1 MSEVDIAGKI
11 AEIEDVAPFPDLEK
25 VWYWSIGG
33 GWFTYTVAL
42 SSDGRSVFQM
52 TCRDTYPAA
61 LVRDVLS
68 FARHN
73 ESALL
78 AAAPMAHVEGFDVAG
93 HGFDSVGAV
102 IPAVAEANKDR
113 PEISAVTYLVFP
125 GWRNEFSGA
134 ETEPEAYSRLRMLD
148 AANPKREPMPFLKM
162 RFDNGHSHTVG
173 DERLLTKPDFFF
185 DELAAMAE
193 GSRKSFIEA
202 ENFRG
207 ELRTITCDDDGYVID
222 GGEARMS
229 AEDARAWA
237 ERYLT
242 EGDA

>member
-1 MSEVDIAGKI
+1 MSAVDIAGEI
-11 AEIEDVAPFPDLEK
+11 ARIDDVAPFPDLEK
-25 VWYWSIGG
+25 VWFWSIGG

-42 SSDGRSVFQM
+42 SSDERAVFQM

-61 LVRDVLS
+61 LVRDVMS
-68 FARHN
+68 FARHH
-73 ESALL
+73 EATLL
-78 AAAPMAHVEGFDVAG
+78 AAAPMTHVEGFDVAG

-113 PEISAVTYLVFP
+113 PELSAVTYLLFP
-125 GWRNEFSGA
+125 AWKCEFSGA
-134 ETEPEAYSRLRMLD
+134 ETEPEAYSRLRMVD

-173 DERLLTKPDFFF
+173 DERLLTKPDFFAK
-185 DELAAMAE
+185 ELSAMAE

-207 ELRTITCDDDGYVID
+207 EIRTITYDDGYVIGD
-222 GGEARMS
+222 GDTRLSADEVEAWSRK
-229 AEDARAWA
+229 
-237 ERYLT
+237 YLT